1 MNDNLLNG
9 NVTSI
14 VEEGAFA
21 VLENVLRAQAE
32 GHDVIN
38 LGIGQPDLL
47 PPQHALEAA
56 ARAAR
61 EGPHGYTSSLGVAP
75 LREAVAA
82 DVAARTGMSVTAD
95 EVVIA
100 PGGKVTIFLAATLFG
115 GAGTEILYPDPGF
128 PAYREAARMSGAVA
142 IPYPVKA
149 ERGFSF
155 NADDVL
161 GLINERTRLIILN
174 SPANP
179 TGGVVERAELDR
191 LAEGLLRHPHVAVLT
206 DEIYSQLVFDG
217 SEFASFFRYPELQD
231 RTILLDGWS
240 KTFAMTGWRLGYGV
254 WPKGLIPH
262 VRKLVS
268 TSYSCVNV
276 AAQLGGLAA
285 LTGPRS
291 DVEAYRAKLKERRDA
306 VVAGLN
312 AIPGI
317 SCQVPGGAFYVF
329 PDVTGTGW
337 SSQAFAQM
345 LLDQA
350 HVAVIAGESFGENGA
365 GFVRISYATELDRL
379 LEAID
384 RIKVFLETYPVLG
397 RAGNF
402 S

>member
-1 MNDNLLNG
+1 MNDCLLNI
-9 NVTSI
+9 NATSI
-14 VEEGAFA
+14 LEEGAFA
-21 VLENVLRAQAE
+21 VLEKVLRAQAE

-61 EGPHGYTSSLGVAP
+61 DGPHGYTSSLGIAP

-82 DVAARTGMSVTAD
+82 DVVARTGMSVSAD

-115 GAGTEILYPDPGF
+115 GPGNEILYPDPGF
-128 PAYREAARMSGAVA
+128 PAYREAVKMSGAQAV
-142 IPYPVKA
+142 PYPIRA
-149 ERGFSF
+149 DRGFSF
-155 NADDVL
+155 DADDVL
-161 GLINERTRLIILN
+161 SLINERTRLIILN

-179 TGGVVERAELDR
+179 TGGIVKQAEMDR
-191 LAEGLLRHPHVAVLT
+191 LAEGLLKHPHVAVLT
-206 DEIYSQLVFDG
+206 DEIYSQLVFDDG
-217 SEFASFFRYPELQD
+217 EFASFFRYPELRN

-254 WPKGLIPH
+254 WPEALLPH

-285 LTGPRS
+285 LTGSRIEL
-291 DVEAYRAKLKERRDA
+291 EAYRGKLRERRDA

-312 AIPGI
+312 AIPGVT
-317 SCQVPGGAFYVF
+317 CQTPGGAFYVF
-329 PDVTGTGW
+329 PDITGTGW
-337 SSQAFAQM
+337 NSNM
-345 LLDQA
+345 LAEALLEHA
-350 HVAVIAGESFGENGA
+350 HVGVIAGDSFGANGS
-365 GFVRISYATELDRL
+365 GFIRISYATEIDRL
-379 LEAID
+379 MEAVE
-384 RIKVFLETYPVLG
+384 RLKTFFETYPALG

-402 S
+402 